1 MVWVGVSAPSIGEF
15 VPFRQRLR
23 WTKRTGTKA
32 VCWFN
37 WLIYLLYGE
46 KLSRVEGS
54 RAHELPWASHLFK
67 HFLTKSGVPF
77 TWETKSAASAKRLT
91 LWNPLNSFVICFC
104 CLFWTW
110 LCTTFNSL
118 PIILKFLTNRN
129 FALIYSVLICGQKT
143 KDCARSGSFQYNLQ
157 HHCLQLWSL
166 PGSLTGLPY

>member
-77 TWETKSAASAKRLT
+77 TYETKSAASAKRLT
-91 LWNPLNSFVICFC
+91 LWNPFNSFVICFC

-110 LCTTFNSL
+110 LCTTFHSI
-118 PIILKFLTNRN
+118 PIILNFLTDRN
-129 FALIYSVLICGQKT
+129 IALIHSVTICDKQGIMYGLGSSVVFNFDVAGFPLLINYG
-143 KDCARSGSFQYNLQ
+143 RN
-157 HHCLQLWSL
+157 
-166 PGSLTGLPY
+166 